1 MLCLWHSVLFAVYGP
16 FLYGYTSDLQQV
28 EGKPQTDGRAK
39 KFLGMTRQ
47 RLKRWS
53 KQQALEQSPER

>member
-1 MLCLWHSVLFAVYGP
+1 MLCLWHSVLSAVYGP

-39 KFLGMTRQ
+39 KFLGMTR
-47 RLKRWS
+47 
-53 KQQALEQSPER
+53 